1 MTLVTGERET
11 HLQSKRENENEGE
24 VAFAGSR
31 VKWFSIP
38 TEFSG
43 AQGLIKCLLNC
54 TWEIFAHTSVQ
65 SKKCVYVRWGA
76 ILFFDIVIDSRN
88 SSPKT
93 FTHPHRIPKLYDL
106 LSSAECKRRYFEGCL
121 STQWKSTGFKTQKQS
136 NAFLVFHRKFM
147 SYRFGMTW
155 FYDEPF
161 EFSLFFTKTYWMISE
176 DLHYSCLDS
185 FYWALLFHTWQQ
197 VWKTATR
204 IFFQT
209 SPFGFHSQK
218 ESVPFYIQSNS
229 GTFSG
234 SIQLFMRQYCK
245 SAIIF
250 LKHARVT

>member
-1 MTLVTGERET
+1 MC
-11 HLQSKRENENEGE
+11 
-24 VAFAGSR
+24 A
-31 VKWFSIP
+31 
-38 TEFSG
+38 G
-43 AQGLIKCLLNC
+43 AQSCFLTLWLTQETVLPKHSLTLIAFQSCMTYFLLQNAKGDILRDVC
-54 TWEIFAHTSVQ
+54 PHNESQ
-65 SKKCVYVRWGA
+65 QGSK
-76 ILFFDIVIDSRN
+76 
-88 SSPKT
+88 PK
-93 FTHPHRIPKLYDL
+93 K
-106 LSSAECKRRYFEGCL
+106 
-121 STQWKSTGFKTQKQS
+121 S